1 MIETRPPAEIIQAA
15 QFFIGIAVGVKYVGI
30 TSREIRVNV
39 VAGILY
45 SVLLGVISFGFFIVI
60 TRLDLA
66 SSLDALL
73 AFLPGGQ
80 AEMVVIAIIA
90 GSDLAYVVTHH
101 ILRIVIVVLF
111 APVIGR
117 RFPGR

>member
-1 MIETRPPAEIIQAA
+1 M
-15 QFFIGIAVGVKYVGI
+15 KYVGI

-39 VAGILY
+39 VAGVLY
-45 SVLLGVISFGFFIVI
+45 SILLGAISFGFFIAI
-60 TRLDLA
+60 TRFDLA
-66 SSLDALL
+66 PSLDALL

-101 ILRIVIVVLF
+101 ILRIVIVVLL

-117 RFPGR
+117 RFPRF